1 MLPVDSNLSLTRTGG
16 KALTDLYR
24 FEVARYFCRQPHFSV
39 RARSAIYKQQGHAHS
54 TRIAAV
60 TLAATLS
67 TSAHLSRTGAAA

>member
-24 FEVARYFCRQPHFSV
+24 FEVARYFCRQPYFSV
-39 RARSAIYKQQGHAHS
+39 RARSAIYKQQGHAHD

-60 TLAATLS
+60 TLS